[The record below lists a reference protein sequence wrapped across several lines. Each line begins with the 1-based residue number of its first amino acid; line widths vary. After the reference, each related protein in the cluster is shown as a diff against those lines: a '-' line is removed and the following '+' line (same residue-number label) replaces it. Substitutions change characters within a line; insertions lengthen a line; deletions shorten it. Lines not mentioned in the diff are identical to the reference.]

1 MRLARPENL
10 DTGGSDMS
18 HDLAKR
24 AADEG
29 IAYFLISFVDLFG
42 TMRAKLVPTEA
53 IGVMQRDGAAFAGF
67 ATHLDLTPA
76 DPDIFAVPDPET
88 LTILP
93 WQRDIGWVMADIIF
107 EGAPL
112 AQSPRQVLKRQ
123 IAAAAAKGYRCKAGV
138 EAEFFVVNPDGSAIA
153 DADDR
158 QAKPCY
164 DPVPLMRRIELIRA
178 ICDAM
183 IALGWSPY
191 QVDHEDANGQFEM
204 NWTYADALTT
214 ADRHVFFKFMVK
226 QLAEQRGL
234 RATFM
239 PKPFADLTGN
249 GCHVHV
255 SLWDAEGGANLFH
268 DAADEAGLSPLAYAF
283 LGGVLAAAEPL
294 TALLNPTVN
303 SYKRINARSTA
314 SGATWSPNTMTYG
327 GNNRTHM
334 VRIPE
339 AGRFELRLADGAAN
353 PYLLQAGILAAGL
366 DGAANQRDPG
376 KRLDVNMYEASEVA
390 QAARRLP
397 HNLLDALRALDA
409 SAMLREALGPSFV
422 DSYVKLRMVE
432 WQDYMSHLTEWERE
446 RSLDV

>member
-1 MRLARPENL
+1 MPTDLARE
-10 DTGGSDMS
+10 
-18 HDLAKR
+18 
-24 AADEG
+24 AAEKG

-42 TMRAKLVPTEA
+42 TMRAKLVPAAA
-53 IGVMQRDGAAFAGF
+53 IGAMQRDGAAFAGF

-76 DPDIFAVPDPET
+76 DPDIFAVPDADT

-93 WQRDIGWVMADIIF
+93 WQPDIGWVMADIVF
-107 EGAPL
+107 NGAPL
-112 AQSPRQVLKRQ
+112 EQAPRQVLKRQ
-123 IAAAAAKGYRCKAGV
+123 IAAAGSQGHRLKTGV

-183 IALGWSPY
+183 LGLGWGPY

-204 NWTYADALTT
+204 NWTYADALVT

-226 QLAEQRGL
+226 QLAERHGL

-239 PKPFADLTGN
+239 PKPFAHLTGN
-249 GCHVHV
+249 GCHAHV
-255 SLWDAEGGANLFH
+255 SLWDGEGRTNLFH
-268 DAADEAGLSPLAYAF
+268 DATGEAGLSALAYAF

-303 SYKRINARSTA
+303 SYKRINARPTL
-314 SGATWSPNTMTYG
+314 SGATWSPNTITYG

-339 AGRFELRLADGAAN
+339 PGRFELRLADGAAN

-366 DGAANQRDPG
+366 DGIAANRDPG
-376 KRLDVNMYEASEVA
+376 KRLDVNMYEPGAA
-390 QAARRLP
+390 AKDARRLP
-397 HNLLDALRALDA
+397 LNLLDALRALDA
-409 SAMLREALGPSFV
+409 SAMLREALGAPFV
-422 DSYVKLRMVE
+422 DSYVKLRLAE
-432 WQDYMSHLTEWERE
+432 WQDYMSYLSDWERDHT
-446 RSLDV
+446 LDV